1 MCFGFFSATFLDNF
15 NRYVDDKYKTDIRK
29 LTRNRKAS
37 FKDIMLYPLFQ
48 NGFTGSV
55 EAVKFIQEVTGQEDI
70 SISQQ
75 DIGKQRGY
83 LSPILYKDMFKDYIT
98 EFYKNFSAEF
108 EKDGYIWV
116 ACDGSI
122 CKLPNTNI
130 TREQFEIEED
140 TEFERHWPRAR
151 ASCIVDVN
159 SGLILTSEF
168 DTTKVTEVEMAKNHL
183 QDLNND
189 FNLKKFVFIFDR
201 GYGSFELI
209 MALLKN
215 GSKFIIRL
223 DSRTINKERQKMESD
238 DEFVNITM
246 NKLRTKEIKDPE
258 LKKNAEQENYLNLR
272 ITNIELTNNKGKKY
286 TETLLSNL
294 PIEKFTKKD
303 LKNAYGQRWLI
314 ETDYDRLKNILELEN
329 FTGHRRTIIE
339 QDFYAKLFM
348 FNLLIVLKLD
358 ADKKIQEKHKNKNL
372 KHEYQIDLNHLMG
385 ILNYK
390 FNQLAMANE
399 KNRQKIIKQILQLA
413 QNKLVIKNEKRKKPS
428 KRHKGDYQ
436 NKKFKHN
443 DRKA

>member
-1 MCFGFFSATFLDNF
+1 
-15 NRYVDDKYKTDIRK
+15 
-29 LTRNRKAS
+29 
-37 FKDIMLYPLFQ
+37 MLYPLFQ

-209 MALLKN
+209 IALLKN
-215 GSKFIIRL
+215 ESKFIIRL

-314 ETDYDRLKNILELEN
+314 ETDYDRLKKTFLELEN

-339 QDFYAKLFM
+339 QGHSTPNIIHVQPTNSTKTRR
-348 FNLLIVLKLD
+348 
-358 ADKKIQEKHKNKNL
+358 
-372 KHEYQIDLNHLMG
+372 
-385 ILNYK
+385 
-390 FNQLAMANE
+390 
-399 KNRQKIIKQILQLA
+399 RQKNTRKTQKQKPKTRITQYRPKPPNGNTKLQI
-413 QNKLVIKNEKRKKPS
+413 QPISNGQRKKQTKNNQTNTTTSTKQTSNQKRKKKKTLKTPQRRLPKQKIQTQRQKS
-428 KRHKGDYQ
+428 IK
-436 NKKFKHN
+436 NKIGRAHV
-443 DRKA
+443 